1 MGHSICSPSCA
12 VCVCVC
18 GEWVGG
24 GTQSVLLAVLCV
36 CVCVV
41 GGPLNLF
48 SLCCACRWGVHSSC
62 QVTNDAA
69 GYHRQEQ
76 VGDEV
81 GTDWRNKVTIAIS
94 ATVRAMVVISWKS
107 LEQKLTEYSFP
118 FSVAYQRISWEA
130 LKKSINGLVNKVRC
144 CLRDSSS
151 AVL

>member
-81 GTDWRNKVTIAIS
+81 GTDMEKQSDYCN
-94 ATVRAMVVISWKS
+94 
-107 LEQKLTEYSFP
+107 
-118 FSVAYQRISWEA
+118 
-130 LKKSINGLVNKVRC
+130 
-144 CLRDSSS
+144 
-151 AVL
+151 